1 VATQADLTITRIS
14 VSTYATIPNKL
25 QQARPIQIWIQRM
38 DGQTNLVASTVTTA
52 VTATDSTISLS
63 NINPLPSAGFVKLDN
78 EIISYSS
85 VTSTGGTAG
94 TLKFCGRAQQ
104 DTAAATH
111 AVATPVYWTRPPAV
125 TVWPTPDNT
134 TTYQLVYYR
143 MRRVDDAGSGV
154 NTMDVPF
161 RFLPCMV
168 AGLAY
173 YLALKVPNG
182 AQRLEILK
190 MQYDEAW
197 ELASTED
204 RETAALR
211 FVPRQTYI

>member
-1 VATQADLTITRIS
+1 
-14 VSTYATIPNKL
+14 
-25 QQARPIQIWIQRM
+25 M
-38 DGQTNLVASTVTTA
+38 DGQINLVSSTVTTA

-63 NINPLPSAGFVKLDN
+63 NINPLPAAGFVKLDN

-94 TLKFCGRAQQ
+94 TLNFCGRAQQ

-111 AVATPVYWTRPPAV
+111 AVSTPVYWTRPPSAS
-125 TVWPTPDNT
+125 VWPTPDNT
-134 TTYQLVYYR
+134 QTYELVYWR
-143 MRRVDDAGSGV
+143 MRRIDDAGSGA

-173 YLALKVPNG
+173 YLALKVTNG
-182 AQRLEILK
+182 AERLQILK
-190 MQYDEAW
+190 AQYDEAW

-204 RETAALR
+204 RETAAIR
-211 FVPRQTYI
+211 FVPRQNYI